1 MKKLEELIAL
11 AHNPWDMG
19 PDDSK
24 ALAAALGRLVAIE
37 GANIGD
43 VAKVQAR
50 IDGAAAADALAT
62 AVMLRPSEAA
72 EQQIYDVAGFAI
84 QAHADR
90 VTLAAIVDRQSD
102 HIMKVALGHREEI
115 QRLKQEAFDAGARI
129 IRVRF
134 EANDQHA
141 RANAAE
147 AALAAATKRIAEL
160 EAALAA
166 ASPRPHSS

>member
-24 ALAAALGRLVAIE
+24 AMAAALGRLAAIE
-37 GANIGD
+37 GVSISD

-50 IDGAAAADALAT
+50 IDGAGAADALAT
-62 AVMLRPSEAA
+62 TAMLRPSDAA

-90 VTLAAIVDRQSD
+90 VTLAAIVDRQSE

-115 QRLKQEAFDAGARI
+115 ERLKQEVFDAGARI

-134 EANDQHA
+134 EANDQHM
-141 RANAAE
+141 RANTAE
-147 AALAAATKRIAEL
+147 AALAAAAKRIAEL
-160 EAALAA
+160 EAALEAP
-166 ASPRPHSS
+166 SPRPHSS